1 MGAPIGPLAFVLAV
15 LVGTAIAV
23 VGALALRNRVF
34 FRMGVRNVRRRTGRT
49 ALIVVGL
56 MLATAIIAAALGTGD
71 TMGRTVRSSVL
82 KSLGAGDEWVTVKG
96 AKPVLNGGAGGTSVG
111 LQLFDARVV
120 PAIEQAARKSGLVDG
135 VLPAIVQPIAVQDL
149 TSRQTEPR
157 VTLFAPDARRMQGF
171 GTITASN
178 GRAAHLTDLALGEV
192 FLNRE
197 AADALGAKPGDGIA
211 VFGGS
216 HTFNV
221 LVKDIVQYRGAGTS
235 KSAMLVPLAHAQMAL
250 GAPGKIE
257 QIIIS
262 NRGGE
267 EGGVALTNR
276 VVARLAPVLDANG
289 LAAQKMKQEGLDAAD
304 TAGNAFMQMF
314 STFGSFSIA
323 AGILLIFLIFVMLAA
338 ERRTEMGVARAIGTR
353 RGHLVQTFL
362 FEGAV
367 YDLAAAAIGALLGIG
382 VSLAMVAGIAQMDTT
397 GEFSVVYSIRWPSV
411 VVAYTLG
418 VLLTFVVVAI
428 SSWRVSTLNI
438 VSAVRNLPDEGRRP
452 RPRRRIFAAVA
463 TLLLGTLLVMSGR
476 SAAEAMPFMLGL
488 SLLAIGAVP
497 ILRMLHVPDRVS
509 FTAAGVFITGLWLL
523 PFNVIENLVPGA
535 QMDFSMWIVGGL
547 LIVLGA
553 TWVVVY
559 NADALLG
566 ATMAVLGRIKSLSA
580 VLRISMAY
588 PLRTRLRTGMTLAM
602 FTLVVF
608 TLVVGI
614 TTPASFM
621 SSLGTVERYGGG
633 YDVRAMTPSASAIT
647 NMDVALR
654 RVIGATLPGVD
665 SIANISYVPLQARQA
680 GSGKFVDYPLRGLD
694 DSFLAHNKYPLGSR
708 ATGYASD
715 TQVWNALRTY
725 TNLAVVDPWIVP
737 HRRNWNFGA
746 PTDMSLHGFF
756 AEDPTFSP
764 ITVDVRDPE
773 NGTVRKLTVIGVL
786 RDSMPIEMA
795 GIDTSQ
801 RGLTGYGDRARPT
814 MHLFALA
821 PGMNAGKFAKMLE
834 SSFLANGMQA
844 DSFAKVV
851 HDNQAASHLFLDFIQ
866 GFMGLGLVV
875 GVAALGVIAARSVVE
890 RRQHIGV
897 LRAIGFRASTVRLG
911 FLLET
916 AFLAGTAILVG
927 TGLGLLMSMNVI
939 NDAHRQATWPD
950 VHLMVPWANLIVIFV
965 VVLGVALGTTY
976 LPARRAS
983 RVYAAEAL
991 RYE

>member
-1 MGAPIGPLAFVLAV
+1 MP
-15 LVGTAIAV
+15 
-23 VGALALRNRVF
+23 
-34 FRMGVRNVRRRTGRT
+34 
-49 ALIVVGL
+49 
-56 MLATAIIAAALGTGD
+56 AIIQPVAL
-71 TMGRTVRSSVL
+71 
-82 KSLGAGDEWVTVKG
+82 
-96 AKPVLNGGAGGTSVG
+96 
-111 LQLFDARVV
+111 
-120 PAIEQAARKSGLVDG
+120 
-135 VLPAIVQPIAVQDL
+135 QDL

-157 VTLFAPDARRMQGF
+157 VTLFAPDATRMQGF
-171 GTITASN
+171 GTITGSN
-178 GRAAHLTDLALGEV
+178 GRAVQLTDLAPGEV

-197 AADALGAKPGDGIA
+197 AADALGAHRGDGIA
-211 VFGGS
+211 VFGGKRVVS
-216 HTFNV
+216 V
-221 LVKDIVQYRGAGTS
+221 QVKDIVQYRGAGTS
-235 KSAMLVPLAHAQMAL
+235 KSALLVPLAHAQLAL

-257 QIIIS
+257 EIVIS

-267 EGGVALTNR
+267 ASGVSLTNR
-276 VVARLAPVLDANG
+276 VVAQLAPVLDAHG

-428 SSWRVSTLNI
+428 SAWRVSRLNI
-438 VSAVRNLPDEGRRP
+438 VSAVRNLPDEGRRLHP
-452 RPRRRIFAAVA
+452 HRRIIAAVL
-463 TLLLGTLLVMSGR
+463 TLLFGALLVMSGR

-488 SLLAIGAVP
+488 SLLAISVVP
-497 ILRMLHVPDRVS
+497 LLRLLRVPDRVS
-509 FTAAGVFITGLWLL
+509 YTAAGAFVTGLWLL
-523 PFNVIENLVPGA
+523 PFNLIEKMVPGA

-547 LIVLGA
+547 LIVLSA

-566 ATMAVLGRIKSLSA
+566 ATMAVFGRIKSLAA

-647 NMDVALR
+647 NMDLAMR
-654 RVIGATLPGVD
+654 RLIGVNLPGVD
-665 SIANISYVPLQARQA
+665 SIASISYVPLQARQS

-708 ATGYASD
+708 ADGYSSD
-715 TQVWNALRTY
+715 EQVWNALRSH

-737 HRRNWNFGA
+737 HRRNWTFGA
-746 PTDMSLHGFF
+746 VTDMSLHSFF

-764 ITVDVRDPE
+764 VTVDVRDPE
-773 NGTVRKLTVIGVL
+773 NGTVRTLTVIGVL

-801 RGLTGYGDRARPT
+801 RGLGVYGDRARPT
-814 MHLFALA
+814 MHLFALKA
-821 PGMNAGKFAKMLE
+821 GVNAGKFAKMLE

-916 AFLAGTAILVG
+916 AFLAGTAIIVG

-950 VHLMVPWANLIVIFV
+950 VHLMVPWLNLIVIFV
-965 VVLGVALGTTY
+965 VVLGVALATTY

-983 RVYAAEAL
+983 RMYAADAL